1 MAFNTVSICWPSAL
15 VVVGNRLQNL
25 GQILGL
31 ESLKFGS
38 NLLDLMIVKD
48 FEEGVLYLRCTTYL
62 DSSVREDDVFNK
74 GWLRRSSHEIS
85 GGRVDHTIDSLRNS
99 SVKRALFT
107 TPILA
112 KSKNLGATSVV
123 AKSRLSVAKTTTT
136 TNKTAVMAQV
146 AAGRQLP

>member
-85 GGRVDHTIDSLRNS
+85 GGRVDHTIDSLRSKRYHVVPYEELNGIPVALVARFGVVS
-99 SVKRALFT
+99 MCMGYGFSVYH
-107 TPILA
+107 
-112 KSKNLGATSVV
+112 G
-123 AKSRLSVAKTTTT
+123 
-136 TNKTAVMAQV
+136 
-146 AAGRQLP
+146 G